1 MVLPF
6 EHRDECLPWCD
17 EHPAHLGPCCKPGK
31 DRDCE
36 GELNDAESASK
47 ASLDCMK
54 QMLPQSP
61 ILIAKEPVTCS
72 VSHGTLRR
80 QSSAR
85 LEALVSPAST
95 ERAAAGCSAATH
107 TTVRTMPASS
117 VVSQHLL
124 CSSSLQMPYL
134 LLNPS
139 MPEMR
144 PRMYPVF
151 FGESIEVSP
160 EPVQEIRYRWD
171 GVGTWG
177 FLSFS
182 WCFSFCKKLKCVYK

>member
-1 MVLPF
+1 MVPF
-6 EHRDECLPWCD
+6 SAN
-17 EHPAHLGPCCKPGK
+17 HPKAVFWQLGNANRGPCYKPGK

-47 ASLDCMK
+47 ASVACMK
-54 QMLPQSP
+54 KVGPYSATVTWSHCQRACRLQYLPWDSEEMEFS
-61 ILIAKEPVTCS
+61 KVGGTG
-72 VSHGTLRR
+72 VSC
-80 QSSAR
+80 
-85 LEALVSPAST
+85 T
-95 ERAAAGCSAATH
+95 EHAAAGCSAASHSTLR
-107 TTVRTMPASS
+107 TVPASS

-151 FGESIEVSP
+151 FGESIEVTP
-160 EPVQEIRYRWD
+160 EPMQEIRYRW
-171 GVGTWG
+171 GCVG
-177 FLSFS
+177 S
-182 WCFSFCKKLKCVYK
+182 WDFCLFPGAFPSAKN